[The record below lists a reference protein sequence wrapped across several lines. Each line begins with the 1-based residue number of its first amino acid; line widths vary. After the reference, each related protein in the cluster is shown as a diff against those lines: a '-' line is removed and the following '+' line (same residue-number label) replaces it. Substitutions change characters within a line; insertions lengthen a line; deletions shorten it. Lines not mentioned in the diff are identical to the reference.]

1 MQVIWDGINTH
12 VSFIDNIKYI
22 FLYYIMDWSLSII
35 IGTLFFVSGQACL
48 RKSFEKTDTYVI
60 TTLFFTLAIGLCSL
74 IAYFVL
80 NKDIKFEGYQP
91 YYASTAG
98 ILFFIGFFFWI
109 YSISSKAELG
119 NIRVFMA
126 GFEMLVLYAVGYLV
140 FNEQI
145 NMTQGVGALLTML
158 GIYIVGTN

>member
-1 MQVIWDGINTH
+1 
-12 VSFIDNIKYI
+12 
-22 FLYYIMDWSLSII
+22 MDWSLSII
-35 IGTLFFVSGQACL
+35 IGTFFFVGGQACL

-74 IAYFVL
+74 IAYIIL
-80 NKDIKFEGYQP
+80 NKDIKFEGNQP
-91 YYASTAG
+91 YYALTAG

-140 FNEQI
+140 FNEKI
-145 NMTQGVGALLTML
+145 NMTQGLGALLTML

>member
-1 MQVIWDGINTH
+1 
-12 VSFIDNIKYI
+12 
-22 FLYYIMDWSLSII
+22 MDWSLSII
-35 IGTLFFVSGQACL
+35 IGTLFFVGGQACL

-60 TTLFFTLAIGLCSL
+60 TTLFFTLAIGICSL
-74 IAYFVL
+74 IASFIL
-80 NKDIKFEGYQP
+80 NKDIKFEGGQP
-91 YYASTAG
+91 YYASSAG

-126 GFEMLVLYAVGYLV
+126 GFEMLVLYTVGYLL
-140 FNEQI
+140 FNEKI
-145 NMTQGVGALLTML
+145 NMIQGIGALLTIL